1 MRNRRGTWEKP
12 CSCPYLECDELR
24 ANDEHGEFV
33 IEMST
38 TKCIAEAE
46 LKRAGFNLVG
56 RSRGRAKCSIKDQ
69 CIAFIFNSRNTRSAA
84 AGPAFALGHYHS
96 ADVVWESGVP
106 RATQSSLRAEVEWRR
121 THHRKEVMVICAP
134 GRPLSTL
141 VGGESWTESAT
152 QRGSTAHLQAAA
164 ATARSEAAAAA
175 TAAAAVRPVKKQKT
189 AIPNGKK
196 KKNKK
201 NKKKKRRKCPLVSPE
216 GLAEVLREC
225 VSDDPFSDSEEPE
238 VPEPEVPEPEKQACD
253 PLPRPCIVITL
264 NS

>member
-1 MRNRRGTWEKP
+1 
-12 CSCPYLECDELR
+12 
-24 ANDEHGEFV
+24 
-33 IEMST
+33 
-38 TKCIAEAE
+38 
-46 LKRAGFNLVG
+46 
-56 RSRGRAKCSIKDQ
+56 
-69 CIAFIFNSRNTRSAA
+69 
-84 AGPAFALGHYHS
+84 
-96 ADVVWESGVP
+96 
-106 RATQSSLRAEVEWRR
+106 
-121 THHRKEVMVICAP
+121 
-134 GRPLSTL
+134 

-152 QRGSTAHLQAAA
+152 QRGSTAHLLAAA

-225 VSDDPFSDSEEPE
+225 ISDSEEPE